1 VGDVV
6 RGEQPEIVRGEVL
19 GVADLDGVSEAS
31 GEGLEER
38 LEPCQEEADVR
49 KRGLVERPELEDQ
62 GAELFAITLVG
73 PISDSASLSIVW

>member
-1 VGDVV
+1 MILQLGHPGPGVEDVGDVV

-38 LEPCQEEADVR
+38 LEPPQEVADVR
-49 KRGLVERPELEDQ
+49 ERGLVERPELEDQ
-62 GAELFAITLVG
+62 GA
-73 PISDSASLSIVW
+73 